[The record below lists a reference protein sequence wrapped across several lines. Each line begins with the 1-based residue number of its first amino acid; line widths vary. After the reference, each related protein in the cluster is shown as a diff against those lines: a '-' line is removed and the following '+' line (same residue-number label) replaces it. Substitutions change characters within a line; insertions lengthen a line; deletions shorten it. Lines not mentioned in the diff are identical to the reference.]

1 MAARSRFAL
10 PETDMSGTERI
21 AAIRF
26 DTRSVEKRNTEIEHE
41 RAIAV
46 YDLLEQNSFAPV
58 GHHAGPYDLHL
69 GVIDNR
75 LMLDIR
81 AHDGKPVIIFGL
93 SLTPFRR
100 VIRDYSI
107 VCESYYAAMQS
118 QSLTQVEAIDMGRR
132 AVHNEG
138 AELLIERLRGKVDID
153 RDTARRLFTLIY
165 VLRTAGSS
173 TMPAAPLPRVLFVCT
188 RNAVR
193 SPMAEGLLAL
203 RRGDS
208 GRVSSAGIF
217 GDPIDPLAAAVMG
230 EVGVDLTQ
238 HHSHMLRD
246 VMLGDVDVVI
256 SLSSEAA
263 AAFDPP
269 PTGLIVEHWDIDE
282 PASRE
287 GNRDAQLDAYRE
299 VRKALEKRIA
309 ARFSAESGKMP

>member
-1 MAARSRFAL
+1 
-10 PETDMSGTERI
+10 
-21 AAIRF
+21 
-26 DTRSVEKRNTEIEHE
+26 
-41 RAIAV
+41 
-46 YDLLEQNSFAPV
+46 
-58 GHHAGPYDLHL
+58 
-69 GVIDNR
+69 
-75 LMLDIR
+75 MLDIR

-138 AELLIERLRGKVDID
+138 ADLLIERLQGKVEID

-173 TMPAAPLPRVLFVCT
+173 TMPAAPLPRVLFICT

-203 RRGDS
+203 RRGDT
-208 GRVSSAGIF
+208 GRVSSAGLF
-217 GDPIDPLAAAVMG
+217 GDPVDPLAVAAMA
-230 EVGVDLTQ
+230 EIGVDLNQ
-238 HHSHMLRD
+238 HHSHMLAD
-246 VMLGDVDVVI
+246 VALGDVDLVI
-256 SLSSEAA
+256 SLSSDAA
-263 AAFDPP
+263 RAFDPP
-269 PTGLIVEHWDIDE
+269 PTGVIVEHWDVDDPTE
-282 PASRE
+282 SE
-287 GNRDAQLDAYRE
+287 GNRDARLEAYRQ
-299 VRKALEKRIA
+299 VRIALERRIA

>member
-1 MAARSRFAL
+1 MPAPS
-10 PETDMSGTERI
+10 PCGSGKIDVSETECI
-21 AAIRF
+21 AAIHF

-41 RAIAV
+41 RAVAV
-46 YDLLEQNSFAPV
+46 YDLLEQNSFTPV
-58 GHHAGPYDLHL
+58 GHSGGPYDLHL
-69 GVIDNR
+69 GVVDNR

-93 SLTPFRR
+93 SLSPFRR

-138 AELLIERLRGKVDID
+138 AELLIERLDGKVEID

-193 SPMAEGLLAL
+193 SPMAERLLAA
-203 RRGDS
+203 RRGDA
-208 GRVSSAGIF
+208 GRVSSAGLF
-217 GDPIDPLAAAVMG
+217 GDPIDPLAAAVMA
-230 EVGVDLTQ
+230 ELGVDFNQ
-238 HHSHMLRD
+238 HYGHRLSD
-246 VMLGDVDVVI
+246 TNLGVVDVVI

-269 PTGLIVEHWDIDE
+269 PTGVIIEHWEIDDPTE
-282 PASRE
+282 TE
-287 GNRDAQLDAYRE
+287 GNRDAQLEAYRQ

>member
-1 MAARSRFAL
+1 MTGS
-10 PETDMSGTERI
+10 TERI

-58 GHHAGPYDLHL
+58 GHQAGPYDLHL

-93 SLTPFRR
+93 SMSPFRR

-138 AELLIERLRGKVDID
+138 AELLIERLSGKVDID
-153 RDTARRLFTLIY
+153 KNTARRLFTLIY
-165 VLRTAGSS
+165 VLSTAGSS
-173 TMPAAPLPRVLFVCT
+173 TMPAAPVPRVLFVCT

-193 SPMAEGLLAL
+193 SPMAEGLLAQ
-203 RRGDS
+203 RRGS
-208 GRVSSAGIF
+208 AGRVSSAGLG
-217 GDPIDPLAAAVMG
+217 GDPVDPLAVAAME
-230 EVGVDLTQ
+230 EVGVDLKQ
-238 HHSHMLRD
+238 HHSHMLSD
-246 VMLGDVDVVI
+246 VTLGDVDVVI
-256 SLSSEAA
+256 SLSHEAA

-269 PTGLIVEHWDIDE
+269 PTGLIVEHWDIDD
-282 PASRE
+282 PTASE
-287 GNRDAQLDAYRE
+287 GNRDVRLDAYRE

-309 ARFSAESGKMP
+309 ARFSAESGKTP

>member
-1 MAARSRFAL
+1 MTGS
-10 PETDMSGTERI
+10 ERI
-21 AAIRF
+21 AAIHF

-58 GHHAGPYDLHL
+58 GHKAGPYDLHL

-81 AHDGKPVIIFGL
+81 GHDGKPVIIFGL
-93 SLTPFRR
+93 SLSPFRR
-100 VIRDYSI
+100 VIRDYQI
-107 VCESYYAAMQS
+107 VCESDYAAMKS

-138 AELLIERLRGKVDID
+138 AELLIERLNGKVVID

-165 VLRTAGSS
+165 VLHTAGSS

-208 GRVSSAGIF
+208 GRVSSAGLF
-217 GDPIDPLAAAVMG
+217 GDPIDPLAAEVMV
-230 EVGVDLTQ
+230 EVGVDLTK
-238 HHSHMLRD
+238 HDSHVLKD
-246 VMLGDVDVVI
+246 VTLGDIDVVI

-269 PTGLIVEHWDIDE
+269 PTGLIVEHWEIDE
-282 PASRE
+282 PAVRD

-299 VRKALEKRIA
+299 VRKALETRIA

>member
-1 MAARSRFAL
+1 
-10 PETDMSGTERI
+10 MSDSQRI
-21 AAIRF
+21 AAIHF
-26 DTRSVEKRNTEIEHE
+26 DTRSVEKRNPEIEHE
-41 RAIAV
+41 RAVAV

-58 GHHAGPYDLHL
+58 GHTVGPYDLHL
-69 GVIDNR
+69 GVADNR

-93 SLTPFRR
+93 SLSPFRR

-107 VCESYYAAMQS
+107 VCESYYAAINS

-138 AELLIERLRGKVDID
+138 AELLIQRLEGKVAID

-165 VLRTAGSS
+165 VLHTAG
-173 TMPAAPLPRVLFVCT
+173 TGAMAAAPLPRVLFVCT

-203 RRGDS
+203 RRGDA
-208 GRVSSAGIF
+208 GRVSSAGMF
-217 GDPIDPLAAAVMG
+217 GDPVDPLAAAVMA
-230 EVGVDLTQ
+230 EVGVDVNQ
-238 HHSHMLRD
+238 HKGHTLED
-246 VMLGDVDVVI
+246 IALGDIDVVI

-269 PTGLIVEHWDIDE
+269 PTGLIIEHWEIDDPTE
-282 PASRE
+282 NE
-287 GNRDAQLDAYRE
+287 GNRDAQLDAYRQ
-299 VRKALEKRIA
+299 VRLALEKRIA

>member
-1 MAARSRFAL
+1 
-10 PETDMSGTERI
+10 MSSTERI
-21 AAIRF
+21 AAIHF

-58 GHHAGPYDLHL
+58 GHSAGPYDLHI

-107 VCESYYAAMQS
+107 VCESYYAATQS

-138 AELLIERLRGKVDID
+138 AELLIERLEGKVDID

-173 TMPAAPLPRVLFVCT
+173 AMPAAPVPRVLFVCT

-193 SPMAEGLLAL
+193 SPMAERLLAL

-208 GRVSSAGIF
+208 GRVSSAGLA
-217 GDPIDPLAAAVMG
+217 GDPVDPMAVAVMA
-230 EVGVDLTQ
+230 ELGVDLNQ
-238 HHSHMLRD
+238 HNSHMLNE
-246 VMLGDVDVVI
+246 VVLGDVDLVI

-269 PTGLIVEHWDIDE
+269 PTGLIVEHWDIDD
-282 PASRE
+282 PTGAE
-287 GNRDAQLDAYRE
+287 GNRDARLDAYRE
-299 VRKALEKRIA
+299 VRKALETRIA